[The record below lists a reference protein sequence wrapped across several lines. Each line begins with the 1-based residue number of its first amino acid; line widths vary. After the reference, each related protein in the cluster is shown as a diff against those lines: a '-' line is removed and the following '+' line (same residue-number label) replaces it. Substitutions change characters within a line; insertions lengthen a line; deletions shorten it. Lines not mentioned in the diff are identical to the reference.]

1 MMKLV
6 NDKLGAGAAS
16 DIEAIVTVPAY
27 FNARQKE
34 ATFRAAEMAGLNIKR
49 VLSEPTA
56 AALSA
61 LYQLPPRD
69 ERIMVVYDFG
79 GGTLDVT
86 VMSAGDDC
94 IPNVEGCRG
103 NMDLGGRDF
112 DERLI
117 DLVIKK
123 FLN

>member
-6 NDKLGAGAAS
+6 NGKLGAGAAS

-61 LYQLPPRD
+61 LY
-69 ERIMVVYDFG
+69 
-79 GGTLDVT
+79 
-86 VMSAGDDC
+86 
-94 IPNVEGCRG
+94 
-103 NMDLGGRDF
+103 
-112 DERLI
+112 
-117 DLVIKK
+117 
-123 FLN
+123 